1 MKAYFVLFP
10 NIANS
15 NFKMKSTHTKKVVT
29 ANKAAMAKTSST
41 ENVLFTKENF
51 KWMVIGLIIMA
62 LGFFL
67 MAGGK
72 SSNPEVFDDS
82 SVYSPMRITVA
93 PILIVA
99 GLIVEIFAIMKK
111 PK

>member
-1 MKAYFVLFP
+1 MQPVKKPAPVTSKKTTSTTKAIVQ
-10 NIANS
+10 NA
-15 NFKMKSTHTKKVVT
+15 
-29 ANKAAMAKTSST
+29 SSG
-41 ENVLFTKENF
+41 NALFTKENY

-72 SSNPEVFDDS
+72 SSNPNVFNDKD
-82 SVYSPMRITVA
+82 VYSPMRITIA

-99 GLIVEIFAIMKK
+99 GLLVEIFAIMKK